1 MAVIAVAGFGAWA
14 GAGATG
20 ATAGIIAAATAAAAI
35 GAAYLDSRYIYPALF
50 GKDDPKTP
58 NTVFGLDQMTG
69 EDGAPGH
76 RVWGRSAVVGGHC
89 MFFENLETITQT
101 TSTKKTGAGSTF
113 TKRTATVGVGWAH
126 GRVAGVNSIIADQK
140 RFWMEDFDQYFWV
153 EYRCT
158 IEPDG
163 GATKLIVTPTTSEA
177 ADLYAGGNMFAVG
190 DIVKMSNSPTS
201 ASNGYWRVLAVYG
214 LGDATYPF
222 GRLELTP
229 LGGQTPVSTDPGV
242 PASPIELRRIDA
254 GIADVIGGSSI
265 NYGQFDLTGGN
276 YVNGAEIGVTS
287 AAVSPRLLPPYWAI
301 VGSIIR
307 VSGCSPSYVN
317 GRYQCAGIL
326 PPSYYVPPNRYGL
339 LLRPIDG
346 QTGAATAITSSGG
359 STNPTLVIREDDG
372 GFLEASSGQEHIVY
386 TGNETD
392 GPDPDLAAIY
402 GSSVTHGYRGIARS
416 VLRGMNISNF
426 GDRVPQFSGTVRA
439 ADRHTTI
446 DVFRDVFLDAH
457 GVETAF
463 DMSGLEA
470 NPLLGYTQ
478 RGLQT
483 GTTTLQPVA
492 IAYGIESQD
501 IGGKWRLF
509 KAEDADLHV
518 LEERELGA
526 YRSNDRKPTRR
537 FQHQRIQDRD
547 MPRRLSLFYRDP
559 MNDHTRTERMAR
571 SASDTGP
578 AGEDVVVDVDPL
590 VLWPW
595 DAQNAVNRLFAQ
607 ALIGRDQGTIN
618 LAPSRCDVLPNDR
631 LTFTALNWNEENL
644 TLDGDG
650 IDHTTQIAAVEI
662 GSVSMEVDL
671 EFAGSCRLIDRERYP
686 GYGAG
691 YFAGYPASVTPL
703 VNSIDYATGHIQFV
717 CGTEILH
724 SQATAGG
731 TSTTLN
737 DTTQTWTVNEHAG
750 KELLVMSAGWQ
761 EIRDRVTITSNSGTQ
776 LVFPALGTVYGA
788 GAYYMIAELAADS
801 DRVLSGRVRYEF
813 PNPWRMRVQGQ
824 TCFRNRIF
832 EQQLVAVAERFP
844 IVGSPVEV
852 NTPQVPIVVRPAVLR
867 THVLDIAAIVQ
878 WFADSPGVFF
888 AAAPQPGSAW
898 RGAGVYVSTDD
909 ISYTLLDY
917 IQQPTTMG
925 TATDHL
931 ATADVG
937 VVDWSQT
944 LSVQIDDGEL
954 SDASL
959 DQIGS
964 GFGTNWA
971 LYGDEIL
978 AFHSAVLET
987 DGTYTLSGFVRGLRD
1002 TADAVGTHA
1011 DGERFVLLTN
1021 IGIAELSGVFHE
1033 FPLPTDLGR
1042 TVYCKIVPTGGDLDD
1057 YDSEQVTW
1065 KGENVRCFAP
1075 TSIVQGDLATYG
1087 YDVVIANPTY
1097 APEDWLVN
1105 DVVVRWFRRPRSIAP
1120 MFGAGSAVP
1129 VLDEPERYLVEVL
1142 LDGDVVRTEMVGGP
1156 NTGGPMVHRTFR
1168 YLLADQVA
1176 DGFTTGDT
1184 ATFRIRQVGRGG
1196 ENRLS
1201 RAATITW
1208 TVP

>member
-1 MAVIAVAGFGAWA
+1 MAVIAVAGIGAYL
-14 GAGATG
+14 GTGATG
-20 ATAGIIAAATAAAAI
+20 VAAGIIAVATAAAAI
-35 GAAYLDSRYIYPALF
+35 GATYLDSRFIYPSLF
-50 GKDDPKTP
+50 GSDDPQTP
-58 NTVFGLDQMTG
+58 TGLFGLDQMTG

-89 MFFENLETITQT
+89 MFFENLQTFTQR
-101 TSTKKTGAGSTF
+101 TSDKKSGAGATF
-113 TKRTATVGVGWAH
+113 VKRTALVGVGWAH

-140 RFWMEDFDQYFWV
+140 RFWLEDFDQYFWTD
-153 EYRCT
+153 YRCT

-163 GATKLIVTPTTSEA
+163 GATKLILSPTTSEA
-177 ADLYAGGNMFAVG
+177 ADLYAGGSMFVNG
-190 DIVKMSNSPTS
+190 DMCKISNSPTA
-201 ASNGYWRVLAVYG
+201 ASNGYWRVAAVRG
-214 LGDATYPF
+214 LGDPVAPF
-222 GRLELTP
+222 GRMELTP
-229 LGGQTPVSTDPGV
+229 LEGQTPVSTSPGT
-242 PASPIELRRIDA
+242 PASPIEIRRVDA
-254 GIADVIGGSSI
+254 GVAGVLGGGVIESGSFGLGAY
-265 NYGQFDLTGGN
+265 YGLELVCIST
-276 YVNGAEIGVTS
+276 VS
-287 AAVSPRLLPPYWAI
+287 APRLLPSQWAV
-301 VGSIIR
+301 VGSVIR
-307 VSGCSPSYVN
+307 VSGCSPTYIN
-317 GRYQCAGIL
+317 GRYECVGVR

-339 LLRPIDG
+339 VLRAMDG
-346 QTGAATAITSSGG
+346 QSGASTTSITSPGG
-359 STNPTLVIREDDG
+359 ATNPTRVVREDEG
-372 GFLEASSGQEHIVY
+372 GFLEVAAGQEHLFY

-392 GPDPDLAAIY
+392 GPDVDLAAIY
-402 GSSVTHGYRGIARS
+402 GSGVTHGYRGIARS
-416 VLRGMNISNF
+416 VLRGLNISNF
-426 GDRVPQFSGTVRA
+426 GDRAPQFSGTVRA
-439 ADRHTTI
+439 ADRHTTL
-446 DVFRDVFLDAH
+446 DVFRDVLLDAH

-463 DMSGLEA
+463 DLSGLEP

-478 RGLQT
+478 RGLQK
-483 GTTTLQPVA
+483 GTTTMQPVA

-501 IGGKWRLF
+501 VGGKWRLF

-537 FQHQRIQDRD
+537 FMHQRIQDRD

-590 VLWPW
+590 VMYPW

-618 LAPSRCDVLPNDR
+618 LPPSRCDVLPNDR

-650 IDHTTQIAAVEI
+650 IDHTTQIADIEV

-671 EFAGSCRLIDRERYP
+671 EFAGSCRLIDREHSP
-686 GYGAG
+686 GYGSG
-691 YFAGYPASVTPL
+691 YFVGYPASVTPL
-703 VNSIDYATGHIQFV
+703 VNSIDYATGQIQFV

-724 SQATAGG
+724 SQATSGG
-731 TSTTLN
+731 TTTTLN

-761 EIRDRVTITSNSGTQ
+761 EILDRVTITSNSGTQ
-776 LVFPALGTVYGA
+776 MVFPALGTAYGD
-788 GAYYMIAELAADS
+788 GTHYMIAEIDADS

-824 TCFRNRIF
+824 TCYRNRIF

-852 NTPQVPIVVRPAVLR
+852 NTPQVPIVVRPAVLS

-909 ISYTLLDY
+909 ISYTLLEY

-944 LSVQIDDGEL
+944 LSVRLADGEL
-954 SDASL
+954 SDASF

-964 GFGTNWA
+964 GFGQNWA

-987 DGTYTLSGFVRGLRD
+987 DGSYTLSGFVRGLRD

-1021 IGIAELSGVFHE
+1021 LGIAELSGVFHE

-1057 YDSEQVTW
+1057 YDAVQVTW

-1087 YDVVIANPTY
+1087 YDVSLASVTY
-1097 APEDWLVN
+1097 DADDWLTN
-1105 DVVVRWFRRPRSIAP
+1105 DVVVRWFRRTRSIAP

-1168 YLLADQVA
+1168 YTVADQIA
-1176 DGFTTGDT
+1176 DLFASGDT